1 MNAQWSIRYLPN
13 SSGDAP
19 GLRLIVTVFL
29 VFFEQA
35 LSSTVMRSMVSIT
48 PKSRVNRFSSG

>member
-13 SSGDAP
+13 SSGEAP

-35 LSSTVMRSMVSIT
+35 LSLTVMRSMV
-48 PKSRVNRFSSG
+48 

>member
-13 SSGDAP
+13 SRGEAP

-35 LSSTVMRSMVSIT
+35 LSLTVMRSMV
-48 PKSRVNRFSSG
+48 